1 MRLFPRATRKVA
13 EVMDI
18 KAGGV
23 EGGLKS
29 GKSNELLQRERGQ
42 QQQQQQQQQQDKER
56 LQVEIHHGS
65 K

>member
-1 MRLFPRATRKVA
+1 MRLFPRANRKVA
-13 EVMDI
+13 EEMDI

-23 EGGLKS
+23 EGGLKG
-29 GKSNELLQRERGQ
+29 GKSNDLLQREGGQ
-42 QQQQQQQQQQDKER
+42 YQQQQQDKER

>member
-1 MRLFPRATRKVA
+1 
-13 EVMDI
+13 MDI

-23 EGGLKS
+23 EGGLKG
-29 GKSNELLQRERGQ
+29 GKSNELLQREGGQYQ

>member
-1 MRLFPRATRKVA
+1 
-13 EVMDI
+13 MDI

-29 GKSNELLQRERGQ
+29 GKSNELLQREGGQ
-42 QQQQQQQQQQDKER
+42 YQQQQQQQQDKER

>member
-1 MRLFPRATRKVA
+1 MRLFPRANRKVA
-13 EVMDI
+13 EEMDI

-29 GKSNELLQRERGQ
+29 GKSNELLQREGGQ
-42 QQQQQQQQQQDKER
+42 YQQQQQQQDKER

>member
-1 MRLFPRATRKVA
+1 
-13 EVMDI
+13 MDI

-29 GKSNELLQRERGQ
+29 GKSNELLQREGGQ
-42 QQQQQQQQQQDKER
+42 QQQQQHQQQQQQDKER

>member
-1 MRLFPRATRKVA
+1 
-13 EVMDI
+13 MDI

-23 EGGLKS
+23 EGGLKG
-29 GKSNELLQRERGQ
+29 GKSNELLQREGGQ
-42 QQQQQQQQQQDKER
+42 YQQQQQQQQDKER